1 MHQKA
6 TLFLVAFLLAVSFCQ
21 AMFLPLRPPVNSF
34 AMFLFGDSN
43 ELCKHF
49 YGPNAYDRCRYP
61 FAD

>member
-1 MHQKA
+1 MYRKA
-6 TLFLVAFLLAVSFCQ
+6 ALLLLALLLAAGVCQ
-21 AMFLPLRPPVNSF
+21 SMFLRPPVNSF

-49 YGPNAYDRCRYP
+49 YGPNAGDRCRYP